1 MTKNE
6 ESTDSREEIRVSDE
20 HSELFHYTSVSALRG
35 ILDSGVLWA
44 TQASHLNDTTEMKLV
59 WGRLIDRL
67 TNRLNEEFGKLAR
80 GNADFERRIDHVGGV
95 RHIAQSEGEM
105 LANLM
110 RSQLLGDH
118 EAEGAAVPFV
128 FSFTKHGGDTAQG
141 RYRQQHGMLSQ
152 WRGYGGSDGVA
163 IVFDTRK
170 IERLL
175 GLECCQFDYF
185 SCYLATVVYDS
196 DDLSLTQE
204 FPKLTDAIQEY
215 SRAWVESNADAAQE
229 SLNKIAPELPIAAGR
244 LKHIAYGEEDECRI
258 VAATMSSKFRQDL
271 EDAGLSTGKPAK
283 PVSHR
288 EGRCGSIPYI
298 KLFDGFDEDLPIKRI
313 IVGPSQNQIA
323 HEEAIQEMVDGTSI
337 HVQPSGIPFVG
348 SV

>member
-1 MTKNE
+1 MKK
-6 ESTDSREEIRVSDE
+6 TDKKTGSREEMRVSDE

-59 WGRLIDRL
+59 WGCLNDRL
-67 TNRLNEEFGKLAR
+67 TNRFDEEFSKLAR
-80 GNADFERRIDHVGGV
+80 GNTDFERRIEHAGGV
-95 RHIAQSEGEM
+95 RHVAQCEGEM

-110 RSQLLGDH
+110 RSHLLGDD

-141 RYRQQHGMLSQ
+141 RYRQQNGMLSQ
-152 WRGYGGSDGVA
+152 WRGYGGSEGVA
-163 IVFDTRK
+163 IVFDTRE
-170 IERLL
+170 IEGLL
-175 GLECCQFDYF
+175 GLECCRFDYF

-196 DDLSLTQE
+196 DGLSLTQE
-204 FPKLTDAIQEY
+204 FPKLSDAIQKY
-215 SRAWVESNADAAQE
+215 SLAWVESDAHAAKE
-229 SLNKIAPELPIAAGR
+229 SLNKVAPELPIAAGR

-258 VAATMSSKFRQDL
+258 VAATMSAKFRQ
-271 EDAGLSTGKPAK
+271 EIENAGLSTGKSAK

-288 EGRCGSIPYI
+288 EGRYGSIPYI
-298 KLFDGFDEDLPIKRI
+298 KLFDGLDEDLPIKRI

-323 HEEAIQEMVDGTSI
+323 HEEAIQEMVGGKSI
-337 HVQPSGIPFVG
+337 HIQRSGIPFVA